1 MRDLDWSRNAAHA
14 MATAPPLSRA
24 RAAIHPAARRGGDA
38 AGAGRVPPSRRWSYL
53 DELSVLVV
61 IGALFSMGLL
71 FLVAG
76 ALTVP
81 SLERKGARRLVV
93 ERLKRLGV
101 PLVAFV
107 LFVSPLLEYTG
118 YRTDGG
124 HDGLGAFITDH
135 TSEWVLDPGPLWFVE
150 ALVVFSFVYVAW
162 TAWRPRRQTPA
173 KPLTGR

>member
-53 DELSVLVV
+53 DELKVLVVAGVIVVHVAITYGAAGSWYVPDIDESTSAVGEVVLSVLVV

-101 PLVAFV
+101 PLVVRAV
-107 LFVSPLLEYTG
+107 
-118 YRTDGG
+118 R
-124 HDGLGAFITDH
+124 
-135 TSEWVLDPGPLWFVE
+135 
-150 ALVVFSFVYVAW
+150 VA
-162 TAWRPRRQTPA
+162 AA
-173 KPLTGR
+173 